1 MARQRFNRAV
11 TAVVDASGCA
21 ECQITPP
28 GMDWTIETTTVSVSS
43 NVLEPE
49 CRTYL
54 NGYGEPNLVEGTY
67 SGSRDTSD
75 TTHYLQAGD
84 FLAAVWTGADVGAVA
99 TLRVSGW
106 QSISGEGG

>member
-1 MARQRFNRAV
+1 MARQRFSRSV
-11 TAVVDASGCA
+11 TGIVDSSGRA

-28 GMDWTIETTTVSVSS
+28 GVDWTVETTTVSVSS

-54 NGYGEPNLVEGTY
+54 NGTGEPNLVEGTY

-75 TTHYLQAGD
+75 TAHYLQAGD
-84 FLAAVWTGADVGAVA
+84 FLTAIWTGADPGAVA

-106 QSISGEGG
+106 QTPAGEGG